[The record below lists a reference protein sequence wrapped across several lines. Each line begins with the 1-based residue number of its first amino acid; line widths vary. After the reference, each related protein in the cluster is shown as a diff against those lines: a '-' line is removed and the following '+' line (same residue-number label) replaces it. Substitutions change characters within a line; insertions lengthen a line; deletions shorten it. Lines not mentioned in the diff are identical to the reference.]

1 MTGGISLFPLVPW
14 PLIAFLGAIGLV
26 LVAISA
32 WRRSRGTVLRAL
44 ALAVLVLALLNPGVA
59 RESRTPQTD
68 IAVIV
73 VDESASQKIGDRKAQ
88 AEKALDQ
95 ARVALARH
103 PDLEVKVVRPG
114 GTALEAGEEGT
125 RLFSALDQALA
136 DVPRSRLAGALLI
149 TDGQVHDV
157 PRDNARLDIGAPV
170 HVMLTGRRGEK
181 DRRLVLEQVPAFGL
195 VGQNITVGVRV
206 IDQQVEAPAGGRTTA
221 QIVIRRDGIQIHSIQ
236 APIGEAVQASFPL
249 EHAGRSIVELE
260 VEAAG
265 NELSL
270 VNNRI
275 VTGINGVRDRLRV
288 LLISGQPHA
297 GERVWRNLLKADPS
311 VDLVHFTILRP
322 PEKDDLTPLRELAL
336 IVFPVQ
342 ELFEVKIKDFNLIIF
357 DRYMERD
364 ILPPAYMRNIERY
377 VREGGALLFA
387 VGPEYAGIRSLFRTP
402 LAPIVPV
409 APTGEVFEEGFRPAI
424 TDVGRRHP
432 VTAALPQSG
441 IDKPAWGRW
450 FRHVDGQVRSGNVL
464 LEGFGGRPLFVVDRV
479 EKGRVAQLMSDH
491 MWLWAREYEGGG
503 PQAEILRRLAH
514 WLMKEPELEEESL
527 SLAAQ
532 GNQIVIERRSLDP
545 AVPTVTVTAPSGAT
559 EKITLSPTPSGFARA
574 TLPVSEIG
582 LFRAEDGSRTAL
594 AAVGS
599 ASSPELSDL
608 RATTQRLE
616 PLVQATGGGFAWIAD
631 DGVPELRR
639 TRPGRDTAGRGWLG
653 LRQNEAY
660 VVTGANRVSLLPGL
674 LVLALAVGSLMGAWW
689 REGR

>member
-1 MTGGISLFPLVPW
+1 MMVGIDFFPLVPW
-14 PLIAFLGAIGLV
+14 PFVAVFGVLGAV
-26 LVAISA
+26 LVAIA
-32 WRRSRGTVLRAL
+32 VWRRSRGTVLRAAGL
-44 ALAVLVLALLNPGVA
+44 AILVLVLLNPGVA
-59 RESRTPQTD
+59 RESRTPQPD

-88 AEKALDQ
+88 TEKALDQ
-95 ARVALARH
+95 ARAALAKH

-114 GTALEAGEEGT
+114 GSALEAGEEGT
-125 RLFSALDQALA
+125 RLFSALEQGLA
-136 DVPRSRLAGALLI
+136 DVPRSRLAGAVLI

-157 PRDNARLDIGAPV
+157 PREAAELAIGAPV
-170 HVMLTGRRGEK
+170 HAMITGRRGEK
-181 DRRLVLEQVPAFGL
+181 DRRLVLEQIPAFGL
-195 VGQNITVGVRV
+195 VGQNVTVGVRV
-206 IDQQVEAPAGGRTTA
+206 LDQPGDPAANRGATA
-221 QIVIRRDGIQIHSIQ
+221 RIVVRRDLVQIDSIQ
-236 APIGEAVQASFPL
+236 APIGESVQASFPL
-249 EHAGRSIVELE
+249 EHAGRTIVELE
-260 VEAAG
+260 VEAAPD
-265 NELSL
+265 ELSL
-270 VNNRI
+270 INNRI

-297 GERVWRNLLKADPS
+297 GDRVWRNLLKADPS

-322 PEKDDLTPLRELAL
+322 PEKDDRTPLRELAL

-357 DRYMERD
+357 NRYIERD

-377 VREGGALLFA
+377 VREGGALLLS
-387 VGPEYAGIRSLFRTP
+387 VGPEYAGIRSMFRTP
-402 LAPIVPV
+402 LAPIIPV

-450 FRHVDGQVRSGNVL
+450 FRHIDGQPRSGNVL
-464 LEGFGGRPLFVVDRV
+464 LDGVGGRPLFVVDRV

-527 SLAAQ
+527 WLSTQ
-532 GNQIVIERRSLDP
+532 GNQLTVERRSLDP
-545 AVPTVTVTAPSGAT
+545 AVPTVTVIAPSGAT
-559 EKITLSPTPSGFARA
+559 EKLTLSPMPSGFARA
-574 TLPVSEIG
+574 TIAVSEIG
-582 LFRAEDGSRTAL
+582 LYRAEDGTRTAL
-594 AAVGS
+594 AALGS
-599 ASSPELSDL
+599 PSSPELTDL
-608 RATTQRLE
+608 RATIQRLE
-616 PLVQATGGGFAWIAD
+616 PLLQATGGGVAWVAD

-653 LRQNEAY
+653 LRENYTY

-674 LVLALAVGSLMGAWW
+674 LVLLIAVGTLMGAWW